1 MTIPSI
7 GGNDSFGDK
16 IKINHHM
23 NIEQPSSDN
32 KKVAIDDEN
41 EYSVQKFKEDYN
53 NIFHSQ
59 VFPIIIEYDEERK
72 KTSSFCGNFI
82 CNFYTSRNNF
92 IFRYRIAWGR

>member
-32 KKVAIDDEN
+32 KKVAIDYEN
-41 EYSVQKFKEDYN
+41 DDSVQ
-53 NIFHSQ
+53 
-59 VFPIIIEYDEERK
+59 
-72 KTSSFCGNFI
+72 
-82 CNFYTSRNNF
+82 
-92 IFRYRIAWGR
+92 